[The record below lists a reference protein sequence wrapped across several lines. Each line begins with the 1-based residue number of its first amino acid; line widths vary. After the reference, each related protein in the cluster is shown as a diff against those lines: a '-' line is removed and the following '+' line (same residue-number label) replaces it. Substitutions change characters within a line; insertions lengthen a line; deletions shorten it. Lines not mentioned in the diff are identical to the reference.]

1 MLLSAVR
8 RCSSALK
15 NVQPLFDR
23 VMIKKAAAEVK
34 SKGGI
39 YIPEKAQGK
48 VLEGTV
54 VAAGPGLRT
63 EDGKLIPLSVSVG
76 DRVMLPDQISSPN
89 SLTKEYIKV
98 LYSCCVVCGDMVG
111 GRLIQ

>member
-76 DRVMLPDQISSPN
+76 DRVMLPEYGGNKVVMDDAEYFIYRESDLIAK
-89 SLTKEYIKV
+89 LTN
-98 LYSCCVVCGDMVG
+98 
-111 GRLIQ
+111 

>member
-1 MLLSAVR
+1 MLFSTIR
-8 RCSSALK
+8 KCSNALK

-23 VMIKKAAAEVK
+23 VMVQKAAAEVK

-63 EDGKLIPLSVSVG
+63 EAGTIIPLSVKVG
-76 DRVMLPDQISSPN
+76 DRVMLPEYGGNKVVMDD
-89 SLTKEYIKV
+89 KEYFIFRE
-98 LYSCCVVCGDMVG
+98 SD
-111 GRLIQ
+111 LIAKLTN

>member
-1 MLLSAVR
+1 
-8 RCSSALK
+8 
-15 NVQPLFDR
+15 
-23 VMIKKAAAEVK
+23 MIKKAAAEVK

-76 DRVMLPDQISSPN
+76 DRVMLPEYGGNKVVMDDTEYFIYRESDLIAK
-89 SLTKEYIKV
+89 LTN
-98 LYSCCVVCGDMVG
+98 
-111 GRLIQ
+111 

>member
-1 MLLSAVR
+1 MLFTIAR
-8 RCSSALK
+8 RCSVAVK

-23 VMIKKAAAEVK
+23 VMIQKAAAEVK

-63 EDGKLIPLSVSVG
+63 EDGKLIPLSVKVG
-76 DRVMLPDQISSPN
+76 DRVMLPEYGGNKVIMDD
-89 SLTKEYIKV
+89 KEYFIFRE
-98 LYSCCVVCGDMVG
+98 SD
-111 GRLIQ
+111 LIAKLTN